1 MKKIAIALI
10 LVTSFFTCS
19 NDDDSNNSNGPNAR
33 DLTVL
38 ASDNTTLF
46 QYDVLNNAETVTET
60 NLTSTLGVPFNFSY
74 SEAQPTLISFYNN
87 VFNPLPIEIFQKNII
102 SSETYV
108 SADFCPLD
116 NEFSLAITSDENR
129 ILQLTADGNNNLL
142 SIRAFDKQ
150 TEDCIEIPI
159 GEGFVF
165 SSRTTLLLQDDLLFV
180 FFTNSNN
187 EYRLVSVNLNTNQ
200 VENEIVSDA
209 LFRATVNGN
218 ELLVFKSFD
227 LEVYNTSTFELVRSQ
242 TLNVIAANDVGLF
255 KTTFYQDEML
265 VLIPYPAPSFIAN
278 GPGTLNLTTGDYQRG
293 DNGYLF
299 DIEQELTSEF
309 IDNNGVS
316 FRSYAANIETNEV
329 IIGFSLNNPATKGG
343 IAYCDFEGNINKI
356 VELDAF
362 PFSIITR

>member
-1 MKKIAIALI
+1 MKRIIIAFVLIA
-10 LVTSFFTCS
+10 SFYTCS
-19 NDDDSNNSNGPNAR
+19 NDDNSNNSGPNIR
-33 DLTVL
+33 NITVI
-38 ASDNTTLF
+38 ASDDVSIF
-46 QYDVLNNAETVTET
+46 QYDVSNNAESVTET
-60 NLTSTLGVPFNFSY
+60 NLTSTIGVPASFSY
-74 SEAQPTLISFYNN
+74 FEKLSTLITFYDN
-87 VFNPLPIEIFQKNII
+87 VFNPLPIEIFQKNIV
-102 SSETYV
+102 SSLTYA
-108 SADFCPLD
+108 STDFCPLD
-116 NEFSLAITSDENR
+116 NDFSRAITSDENR

-142 SIRAFDKQ
+142 SIRVFDKQ

-187 EYRLVSVNLNTNQ
+187 EYRLISVNLNTNQ
-200 VENEIVSDA
+200 VENEIISDT

-255 KTTFYQDEML
+255 RTNFYQDEML

-299 DIEQELTSEF
+299 DLEQELTAEF
-309 IDNNGVS
+309 IDNNGIS
-316 FRSYAANIETNEV
+316 FRNYAANIETNEI
-329 IIGFSLNNPATKGG
+329 IIGFSLNNPTTKGG
-343 IAYCDFEGNINKI
+343 IAYCD
-356 VELDAF
+356 LL
-362 PFSIITR
+362 FSLSTSSIHFVFYQSRF